1 MGERTKPKDALP
13 GFTERM
19 RQITKGRQV
28 EIERLSGVS
37 QTSISE
43 YCNGT
48 IPTAANAVRIAQA
61 AEVSL
66 DWLLTGK
73 ERERANE
80 NQSASVPDPAILA
93 EALAEY
99 EIYRNSQPKERR
111 HLSHRHQAMLIVE
124 LYRRAMRQHAE
135 KSKKAL
141 PISHRT

>member
-1 MGERTKPKDALP
+1 MGEKVGSGERD
-13 GFTERM
+13 GFPERM
-19 RQITKGRQV
+19 QKLAAGRQV
-28 EIERLSGVS
+28 ELARAAGVS
-37 QTSISE
+37 QQAISKWLRGMPRTLE
-43 YCNGT
+43 MA
-48 IPTAANAVRIAQA
+48 IQIAKA

-111 HLSHRHQAMLIVE
+111 HLSNRHQATLIVE

-141 PISHRT
+141 AIVRRK